1 MTPFTADQRRSAKI
15 DHTLAMMRDGIS
27 RLVRRTWAASKLRA
41 RLERHAWI
49 WAVWRNY
56 VRGVTN
62 RAPATSPAMAIGV
75 EEKRWRMG
83 EICAW
88 KVPFGD

>member
-1 MTPFTADQRRSAKI
+1 
-15 DHTLAMMRDGIS
+15 MMRDGIS
-27 RLVRRTWAASKLRA
+27 RLVRRTWAASKLRQ

-62 RAPATSPAMAIGV
+62 RDPDTSPAMALGIEG
-75 EEKRWRMG
+75 KRWRMTD
-83 EICAW
+83 ICAW
-88 KVPFGD
+88 RVLSSP